1 MTELKLPDNVIEKVV
16 DKAVNKITK
25 GISNIFKKTIIFDKT
40 ERMKG
45 IFIGIFIS
53 TSIFGLFTIYNT
65 YNILLIKDKLDK
77 LDK

>member
-1 MTELKLPDNVIEKVV
+1 MSELKLPDNVTEKVV
-16 DKAVNKITK
+16 EKITE

-65 YNILLIKDKLDK
+65 YNILSIKDKLDK